1 MTTRSKKKRP
11 HSPLRRMQKLLSNL
25 RLWSWESDYADDGT
39 RMANIEVKLHPMTP
53 YKPLGELRFLDEL
66 VSYPFNWKVCCR
78 VLCTNG
84 TEDWIESCEIVV
96 KQTRLNALE
105 NIYAAMKEEA
115 MSAQQNK
122 QIVDVGWI
130 AQTFYNNPDFNE
142 NWLYAH
148 QGDATEARQLLYKFA
163 QKTEAA

>member
-1 MTTRSKKKRP
+1 
-11 HSPLRRMQKLLSNL
+11 MQQMLCNV
-25 RLWSWESDYADDGT
+25 RLWSWESDYSDEGT
-39 RMANIEVKLHPMTP
+39 RYASIEVKLHPAAP
-53 YKPLGELRFLDEL
+53 YKPLSESYYLDEL
-66 VSYPFNWKVCCR
+66 VSYPFNWKVCAR

-84 TEDWIESCEIVV
+84 TDDWLESCELIV
-96 KQTRLNALE
+96 KHTKLNAIQG
-105 NIYAAMKEEA
+105 IYEAMKQEA
-115 MSAQQNK
+115 MSAQQHK